1 MKKLSLVMLF
11 TATVLSASAQLQV
24 SGNLRILRPLTLKI
38 EDLSGKTI
46 LETKIESNK
55 EFKTRKIDIVSDL
68 YKLTIGEYSEMII
81 LQNKPLSL
89 KGYLNDKEK
98 LPAMSAG
105 ADVLSSRLKYEG
117 DLALN
122 ERQKELIKQYR
133 FLKNDDKKIT
143 EFMESNKGE
152 NFLVMASLLNTI
164 KPKVYEY
171 YEIVSVGMK
180 DHSTSQLAKYIGAEM
195 KTMVSYKVGGSV
207 ENFTLVDRDRKE
219 VSLADFKGKI
229 VLLDFW
235 ASWCNPCRIEMKSL
249 HKIYSELKGD
259 DLVFISISLDEDRDK
274 WLKAMDTDN
283 IPWVALWDKDGF
295 KNSRFREQFGFNGI
309 PFIVLIDKEGKTIV
323 RGIRGENVRKEIE
336 KVRIN
341 YKK

>member
-46 LETKIESNK
+46 LETKIESSK
-55 EFKTRKIDIVSDL
+55 EFQTKKVNIIPDL

-122 ERQKELIKQYR
+122 ERQNELIRQYKSFR
-133 FLKNDDKKIT
+133 NDDKKIA
-143 EFMESNKGE
+143 EFMESYKGE

-171 YEIVSVGMK
+171 YEMVSTGMK
-180 DHSTSQLAKYIGAEM
+180 DHSKSQLAAYITAEM
-195 KTMVSYKVGGSV
+195 KSKASYKLGGNV
-207 ENFTLVDRDRKE
+207 ENFTLVDRDGKE

-235 ASWCNPCRIEMKSL
+235 ASWCNPCRMEMKSL
-249 HKIYSELKGD
+249 HKIYGELKGD
-259 DLVFISISLDEDRDK
+259 DLVFISISLDDDRDK

-295 KNSRFREQFGFNGI
+295 KKSRFREQFGFSSI

-323 RGIRGENVRKEIE
+323 REIRGENVRKEIE
-336 KVRIN
+336 KARIN